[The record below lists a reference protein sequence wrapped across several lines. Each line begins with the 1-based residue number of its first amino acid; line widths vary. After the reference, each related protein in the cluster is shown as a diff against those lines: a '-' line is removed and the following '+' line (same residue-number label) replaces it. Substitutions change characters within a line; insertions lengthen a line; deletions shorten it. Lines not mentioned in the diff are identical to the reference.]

1 MIKYS
6 PLSWLTHEIEKK
18 LKKLKKKEN
27 FLMKCY
33 KKK

>member
-1 MIKYS
+1 MKYS
-6 PLSWLTHEIEKK
+6 QLSWLTQKLEKK
-18 LKKLKKKEN
+18 LKELKKKEN